1 MATMISRICKLML
14 WAALLVQPLAS
25 QEAQSPFSRLF
36 DRYLDSL
43 KRDTFVVRWGRDK
56 TIGDALPE
64 DMLYRLPDSAVVMFA
79 SVLAKSLPQVAPA
92 ECKTFIPGN
101 AAGTP
106 DLMRIANEVDSTS
119 AVRWVSVMHQMML
132 TGMHDLP
139 RGHVLPTDSMTA
151 AIRTMNQSLSPEDR
165 RRVQDVILGYRQSSA
180 DYCFLVEHVYRSL
193 AALPPRRAGPLF
205 RAVLSQPLLRQSVP
219 S

>member
-1 MATMISRICKLML
+1 MISRILRL
-14 WAALLVQPLAS
+14 VVWTALLVHPLAG
-25 QEAQSPFSRLF
+25 QEGSSPFSRLF

-79 SVLAKSLPQVAPA
+79 NVLAKSFPQAAPA
-92 ECKTFIPGN
+92 ECKTFLPGN
-101 AAGTP
+101 PAGTP
-106 DLMRIANEVDSTS
+106 DLMRIANQVDSAS
-119 AVRWVSVMHQMML
+119 AVQWVSVMNQMML

-139 RGHVLPTDSMTA
+139 RGHVLPRDSTIA
-151 AIRTMNQSLSPEDR
+151 AIRTINQSLSPEDR
-165 RRVQDVILGYRQSSA
+165 RRVHDVILGYRQSPA
-180 DYCFLVEHVYRSL
+180 DYCFVVEHVYRSL
-193 AALPPRRAGPLF
+193 AALPARRAGPLF
-205 RAVLSQPLLRQSVP
+205 RAVLSQGLPSQSVP